1 MSADL
6 QDMVATIAD
15 IQRRERDRRIE
26 KDAAAA
32 NNRARM
38 KAWSPQFF
46 AMVEK
51 LEAAGMFGRVTVF
64 RVEQPEAAN
73 A

>member
-6 QDMVATIAD
+6 QDMFATIAD
-15 IQRRERDRRIE
+15 IQRRERARRIE

-38 KAWSPQFF
+38 KVWSPQFF
-46 AMVEK
+46 SMVEQ
-51 LEAAGMFGRVTVF
+51 LEAAGMFGRVTTF
-64 RVEQPEAAN
+64 RVEQKGAA
-73 A
+73 

>member
-6 QDMVATIAD
+6 QDMFATIAD
-15 IQRRERDRRIE
+15 IQRRERARRIDR
-26 KDAAAA
+26 DAAAA

-46 AMVEK
+46 AMAEQ
-51 LEAAGMFGRVTVF
+51 LEERGMFGRVTSF
-64 RVEQPEAAN
+64 TTTEQAA